1 MAKSPY
7 DFYTPID
14 YTASYD
20 KMAQAR
26 KDALDAAYNQ
36 QVNELNA
43 QLPKIKETYDTQR
56 NQTYRNARV
65 TALGNNEGLAAR
77 GLAGNAYTAPV
88 TGYSET
94 SRIAETNALRSALNA
109 LNKQQQGQ
117 EDTIGT
123 EIRQVGYDRDNAL
136 AQALA
141 QIEQNRIAAQQSE
154 NQFGANYNLNAWQA
168 QQNQEYQQQQLAYEK
183 AMNELNLFGRIMTQE
198 AANAIGLPVGTTL
211 AKYNAS
217 GGSRSGGRGGNT
229 SKQSYNFDGL
239 IYNGTSND
247 QYNKST
253 TIQRI
258 KDTYGATNAAFNAA
272 LNAAVSQGIIN
283 ANDIA
288 FYKKPDYTGKGR

>member
-1 MAKSPY
+1 MAKNPY

-20 KMAQAR
+20 KMAQAQ

-36 QVNELNA
+36 KVNELNA
-43 QLPKIKETYDTQR
+43 QLPKIKETYDAQR
-56 NQTYRNARV
+56 NQTYQNARV

-77 GLAGNAYTAPV
+77 GLAGNAYSAPM

-94 SRIAETNALRSALNA
+94 SRIAETNALRNALNA

-198 AANAIGLPVGTTL
+198 AANAVGLPVGTTL

-217 GGSRSGGRGGNT
+217 SGGRRSSSGGGGGGIDIDW
-229 SKQSYNFDGL
+229 SLDDDGDDGADKPPVQSPWQPMRNAISSL
-239 IYNGTSND
+239 LEEA
-247 QYNKST
+247 
-253 TIQRI
+253 QRR
-258 KDTYGATNAAFNAA
+258 KNAT
-272 LNAAVSQGIIN
+272 G
-283 ANDIA
+283 
-288 FYKKPDYTGKGR
+288 GGR